1 MNVGL
6 RALIVEDNPADVDL
20 VLEAL
25 PDTGPMH
32 IESESV
38 THLSDAL
45 VRLAKGGIDLVM
57 TDLGLPD
64 SQGLETYRMLRHVAP
79 DLPIIVLTGNAD
91 QELAVAAVREG
102 AQEFLVKGHI
112 SGDLLIRA
120 VRYAIE
126 RKRVEK
132 ELQKASDQ
140 IKTLRGIVPICA
152 KCKKIRDDQG
162 YWEQVEVYIRDHTEA
177 QFTHGICPA
186 CMEECYPEVKLSDHI
201 AFKLGGDGAVLKE
214 QLESTG

>member
-1 MNVGL
+1 MNEGL
-6 RALIVEDNPADVDL
+6 RTLIVEDNPADVDL

-25 PDTGPMH
+25 PATGPMR
-32 IESESV
+32 IVSESV
-38 THLSDAL
+38 PRVSDAL
-45 VRLAKGGIDLVM
+45 VRLAKGGIDLVL

-64 SQGLETYRMLRHVAP
+64 SQGLETYRLLRHMAP
-79 DLPIIVLTGNAD
+79 DLPIIVLTGNDD

-102 AQEFLVKGHI
+102 AQEFLIKGHI
-112 SGDLLIRA
+112 TGDLLIRA

-126 RKRVEK
+126 RKRVEM

-162 YWEQVEVYIRDHTEA
+162 YWEQVEVYVRDHTEA
-177 QFTHGICPA
+177 QFTHGICPE
-186 CMEECYPEVKLSDHI
+186 CMEQCYPEFKSSDQI
-201 AFKLGGDGAVLKE
+201 TFNLGGEGTVPKE
-214 QLESTG
+214 